1 MNIIQSLIAMI
12 LVLVAAAIGLAWEIM
27 ALNISNVGL
36 SVFLGVFVPLAVLVG
51 LIVAFAH

>member
-1 MNIIQSLIAMI
+1 MI